1 MSESLQSKVT
11 LFHSS
16 ASGGPR
22 QILFFCPFIVRNFDC
37 EFAASIRSAPHR
49 NYWFASRRC
58 LCYDE
63 SRMSALTFMVGVLA
77 VFAATTATLCTA
89 SEQCAICGSC
99 KDRNWHAV

>member
-1 MSESLQSKVT
+1 MTNIKEQTIPTAYSREVNVESTLKYMGEVITFLVLGNALVLIEPMSESLQSKVT

-37 EFAASIRSAPHR
+37 ELAASIRSAPHR

-58 LCYDE
+58 LC
-63 SRMSALTFMVGVLA
+63 
-77 VFAATTATLCTA
+77 
-89 SEQCAICGSC
+89 
-99 KDRNWHAV
+99 